1 MDSDSKK
8 SVFTK
13 CRTDIKIVVVGS
25 SGTGKTSFCSRW
37 TKNTFDKNYRATVMS
52 DFSYK
57 VYEYKGAYYK
67 IQIWDIAGQ
76 DKNIY
81 TSRVFTKGAHGCIIF
96 SDVTNPDTLQNTLKW
111 KKSVDEN
118 TKFVDGDFIPCILVQ
133 NKIDLQNEE
142 QLKENEEKLKEFSK
156 NNKFA
161 NNFQTSCLN
170 GTGIDD
176 VMNYLIQNIIERLE
190 EYSKKTNVPIENE
203 NRTSIVIQNTSSTT
217 TNVSLYRGKYIC
229 C

>member
-1 MDSDSKK
+1 MHIFAI
-8 SVFTK
+8 FTF
-13 CRTDIKIVVVGS
+13 
-25 SGTGKTSFCSRW
+25 TSFGI
-37 TKNTFDKNYRATVMS
+37 K
-52 DFSYK
+52 
-57 VYEYKGAYYK
+57 
-67 IQIWDIAGQ
+67 
-76 DKNIY
+76 
-81 TSRVFTKGAHGCIIF
+81 
-96 SDVTNPDTLQNTLKW
+96 
-111 KKSVDEN
+111 N

-156 NNKFA
+156 NNKFV
-161 NNFQTSCLN
+161 NNFRTSCLN

-176 VMNYLIQNIIERLE
+176 VMNFLIQNIIERLE